1 MKFLLACLLFLSPLH
16 SKEIPPLTGPVIDQA
31 GVLSDAVKVSLA
43 ASLQELKRKQR
54 VQLQLFIVDSLE
66 NEYIENY
73 TIKVVDKW
81 KLGTRKDSQGI
92 LFLIAIKERKMR
104 IEVGRGLEGVL
115 TDAMSGRILAMVKP
129 YFKNKDYSTGIVL
142 GLSAIATSVGGELQ
156 SVPLS
161 NRERRRSYR
170 RSNASHGLGFFLFLI
185 FLLSLFGRGRRGGR
199 GMGAWFLLGMLSG
212 GMGRSSGLGGGG
224 LGGFS
229 GGGWG
234 GGGGG
239 FAGGGASG
247 SW

>member
-1 MKFLLACLLFLSPLH
+1 MKFLFLSLLFFSPLQ

-31 GVLSDAVKVSLA
+31 GVLSEAVKVRLA

-54 VQLQLFIVDSLE
+54 VQLQLFIVDTLE

-73 TIKVVDKW
+73 SIKVVDKW
-81 KLGTRKDSQGI
+81 KLGTKKDSRGI
-92 LFLIAIKERKMR
+92 LFLIAVKERKMR
-104 IEVGRGLEGVL
+104 IEVGRGLEGML
-115 TDAMSGRILAMVKP
+115 TDAMSGRILTMVKP

-170 RSNASHGLGFFLFLI
+170 RSNSGHGLGFIFFLI
-185 FLLSLFGRGRRGGR
+185 FLLSMMGRGRRGGS

-212 GMGRSSGLGGGG
+212 GMGRSSGFGGGG
-224 LGGFS
+224 FGG
-229 GGGWG
+229 GGGWS